1 MSEQCPARE
10 RPTSRLTRHAEPGVA
25 DGDPALRVAS
35 QPARLQAGSGQSSA
49 EYART
54 HRTQGPPSAH
64 RRSCSAWDRHKSGNA
79 RLVVIGAWLWCRCCW
94 GPDNCLCRAK
104 QGAGRPLATRGGH
117 RRECGCRDTGAD
129 DGSTGCG
136 RTTSRVRVRALR
148 WAGTLHLAKPLP

>member
-1 MSEQCPARE
+1 MQRVAKAQIQQCPACG
-10 RPTSRLTRHAEPGVA
+10 HG
-25 DGDPALRVAS
+25 
-35 QPARLQAGSGQSSA
+35 
-49 EYART
+49 
-54 HRTQGPPSAH
+54 
-64 RRSCSAWDRHKSGNA
+64 
-79 RLVVIGAWLWCRCCW
+79 RLVVVQVLV

-104 QGAGRPLATRGGH
+104 QGVGRPLATRGGH